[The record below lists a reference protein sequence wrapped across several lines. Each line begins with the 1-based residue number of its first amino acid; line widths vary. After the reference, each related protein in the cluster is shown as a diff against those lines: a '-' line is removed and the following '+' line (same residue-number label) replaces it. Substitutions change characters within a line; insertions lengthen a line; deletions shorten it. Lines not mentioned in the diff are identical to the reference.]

1 MERPRPSDS
10 GRPTDPAETVETV
23 GSSDKPEPFTSI
35 ALRLPPDVMP
45 TLLGLAEV
53 AADVAETHPDK
64 AADVRRPM
72 HRMIQESITWEI
84 T

>member
-1 MERPRPSDS
+1 MEQPRPSDS
-10 GRPTDPAETVETV
+10 GRPTDPVETVETV
-23 GSSDKPEPFTSI
+23 ESTDKPEPFKSI
-35 ALRLPPDVMP
+35 ELRLPPDVAS

-53 AADVAETHPDK
+53 AAGMAETHPGK
-64 AADVRRPM
+64 AADVRRSM